1 MISGVG
7 GSGWSRRRAEQQW
20 QRDLLR
26 EIRALET
33 TDDDVGP
40 DGGTVTPIRGGLPK
54 TPRAR
59 RGRRRERRARPSPER
74 RRTFATVGVTAAIV
88 VALLMVNLSPG
99 AAQLRQWIGIGAD
112 RLGASVDSDGRG
124 SYAFLATRAGSDKPV
139 GWSPC
144 DPIEYVVNPDDAP
157 DDWEELVDD
166 AVQTIADATG
176 LVFEYDGTT
185 DDRDFEGRL
194 GFGGRP
200 KPVLIGWADE
210 DEVSGLSGDV
220 AGLAGPISRGNG
232 VVQVYV
238 TGRVVLDREAFDD
251 LEPAIGTEKRQRAI
265 IIHELG
271 HLVGLDHVDDPDEL
285 MYAETGVTELGPG
298 DRSGLAIL
306 GQAPCA

>member
-7 GSGWSRRRAEQQW
+7 GFRRSRRRAEEQW
-20 QRDLLR
+20 QRELLR

-33 TDDDVGP
+33 TDDSVDVGP
-40 DGGTVTPIRGGLPK
+40 DGGTVTPIREGLPK
-54 TPRAR
+54 P
-59 RGRRRERRARPSPER
+59 RRRQGER
-74 RRTFATVGVTAAIV
+74 RRTFTTIAVTASV
-88 VALLMVNLSPG
+88 VLALVLFNLSPG
-99 AAQLRQWIGIGAD
+99 AAQVRHWLGIGAD

-124 SYAFLATRAGSDKPV
+124 SYAFLAIRRGSDKPI

-144 DPIEYVVNPDDAP
+144 DPIQYVVNPDDAP
-157 DDWEELVDD
+157 DDWEELVGD
-166 AVQTIADATG
+166 AVDTISEATG

-185 DDRDFEGRL
+185 DDRDFDGRL
-194 GFGGRP
+194 GFGGQP
-200 KPVLIGWADE
+200 KPVLIGWADG

-232 VVQVYV
+232 AVQVYV
-238 TGRVVLDREAFDD
+238 TGRVVLDKDAFED

-306 GQAPCA
+306 GNAPCA